1 MALVFGRIR
10 ITKPFAHWHQ
20 AFVEHGPFRRAQG
33 IEDVLCAPVI
43 GSQEVIYVVR
53 TDNPRLVHD
62 MSWSELARPLI
73 EASGHVLGSEIYTVC
88 EDIKGFV
95 TEEMPDR
102 I

>member
-10 ITKPFAHWHQ
+10 ITQPFAHWHQ
-20 AFVEHGPFRRAQG
+20 AFVAHGPARRAHG

-62 MSWSELARPLI
+62 MSWSELARPHI
-73 EASGHVLGSEIYTVC
+73 EASGHVLGSEVYTVC
-88 EDIKGFV
+88 EEITGFV
-95 TEEMPDR
+95 TDETQDLT
-102 I
+102 

>member
-10 ITKPFAHWHQ
+10 ITQPFAHWHK
-20 AFVEHGPFRRAQG
+20 AFLAHAPARLAGG

-62 MSWSELARPLI
+62 MSWSEEARGII
-73 EASGHVLGSEIYTVC
+73 EASGHVLGSEVYTVC
-88 EDIKGFV
+88 DEV
-95 TEEMPDR
+95 
-102 I
+102 